1 MERSFARSKR
11 YGFDEAR
18 WRGFW
23 RMQIPDYLICAIQN
37 IQVLVRQAGQP
48 RKWAA
53 ARALSAERCLTQA
66 LSPLMILHF
75 SLSGYGGYSFQRT

>member
-23 RMQIPDYLICAIQN
+23 RMQIQDYLICAIQN
-37 IQVLVRQAGQP
+37 IQVL
-48 RKWAA
+48 A
-53 ARALSAERCLTQA
+53 ARPANQGNGLQRGPCLRKDA
-66 LSPLMILHF
+66 SPRLYPH
-75 SLSGYGGYSFQRT
+75 